1 MKKIEI
7 SADLFKH
14 KPIKPLDIINRLI
27 GYFSAH
33 SQPLLGRY
41 GDDQISLLDEN
52 GQPIVILI
60 VSGQLD
66 IWRNHDNLLVAT
78 VIAPGILGL
87 QGSDFRYHT
96 HTFQRQG
103 QSDILFLTHDAAME
117 IIQKNNIIRDV
128 MTYQAYIGD
137 HQSYRDI
144 VMVNSSAYSIVC
156 MLLTQLAE
164 HPNHAEMSVEKY
176 ILTRTRLARS
186 GVMKILS
193 DLRYG
198 GFIKMEKGKLVTL
211 GAPFPKNY

>member
-1 MKKIEI
+1 MKKLEI
-7 SADLFKH
+7 TADLYKH
-14 KPIKPLDIINRLI
+14 KPIKPLGIINKLI
-27 GYFSAH
+27 DCFTEH
-33 SQPLLGRY
+33 SKPLLGRY
-41 GDDQISLLDEN
+41 GDDRIPFFDDDGKSIVVLITA
-52 GQPIVILI
+52 GQV
-60 VSGQLD
+60 D

-96 HTFQRQG
+96 HTIRRQG
-103 QSDILFLTHDAAME
+103 LSDILFLTHENAMT
-117 IIQKNNIIRDV
+117 IINKNNLIGDI

-144 VMVNSSAYSIVC
+144 LMVNSSSYSIVC
-156 MLLTQLAE
+156 MLLTELSQ
-164 HPNHAEMSVEKY
+164 HPNQDEMSVEKY

-198 GFIKMEKGKLVTL
+198 GFIEMEKGKLIKL
-211 GAPFPKNY
+211 GIPFPKNY

>member
-1 MKKIEI
+1 MNKIAI
-7 SADLFKH
+7 TANLYKH
-14 KPIKPLDIINRLI
+14 KPIKPLDIINKLI
-27 GYFSAH
+27 NCFSKH

-41 GDDQISLLDEN
+41 GDDRIPFIDDDGKS
-52 GQPIVILI
+52 IVTLI
-60 VSGQLD
+60 TSGQVD

-96 HTFQRQG
+96 HTFRRQG
-103 QSDILFLTHDAAME
+103 LSDILYLTHEAAMK
-117 IIQKNNIIRDV
+117 IINENNLASDV

-144 VMVNSSAYSIVC
+144 VMVNSSTYSIVC
-156 MLLTQLAE
+156 MMLTELAQ

-198 GFIKMEKGKLVTL
+198 GFIEMEKGKLIKL
-211 GAPFPKNY
+211 GIPFPKNY